1 MSKVE
6 LQKNMQ
12 TEVSPSWD
20 GRNKKVACKECFGR
34 PMAGMAPWLSPP
46 YDNAPEGKQRQQLRG
61 WALATYKN
69 AVAPQSADY
78 LAWHGHGQA

>member
-34 PMAGMAPWLSPP
+34 PMAGMALWLSLPD
-46 YDNAPEGKQRQQLRG
+46 DNTTEGKQRQQLRG
-61 WALATYKN
+61 
-69 AVAPQSADY
+69 
-78 LAWHGHGQA
+78 